1 MPHGLLTTSVAIEK
15 PGAILIPAP
24 LEATYLLNFLDDF
37 NLVLGN
43 VMIMYVYVS
52 FLHSFW

>member
-52 FLHSFW
+52 FLHSF